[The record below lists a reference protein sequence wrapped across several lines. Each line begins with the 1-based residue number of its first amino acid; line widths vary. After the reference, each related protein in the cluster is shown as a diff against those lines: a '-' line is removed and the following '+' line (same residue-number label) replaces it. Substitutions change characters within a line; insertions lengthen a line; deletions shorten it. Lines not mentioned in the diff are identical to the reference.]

1 MDPVRLGVAA
11 LAGAVFGNLFGYL
24 VYKLNHIQTATLLQW
39 LTHPNLSGAGNGA
52 LWAILG
58 AAAGVGLVYAL
69 GQSSR

>member
-1 MDPVRLGVAA
+1 MDPVRLAVGA
-11 LAGAVFGNLFGYL
+11 LTGAVFGNLFGYM
-24 VYKLNHIQTATLLQW
+24 VYKLNHIQSASLLQW

-69 GQSSR
+69 GQPER